1 MIRIIKTI
9 LITFSWVLFW
19 PHAILFVLSKRKN
32 EIYQDTMADMSHRS
46 ANITGVSAV
55 LYVLLLDKYYRSLFY
70 YRIGLAS
77 ILVSWLWRGDNSF
90 SITSGKIGGGV
101 FCVHPSST
109 YLNARYI
116 GRNFTCRQNTTI
128 GNKSDD
134 KPNERPTIGDNVTL
148 GANVVIIGNVHIG
161 NNVIIGAG
169 SVVVK
174 DVPDNAV
181 VVGNPA
187 RTIKFRSTQDN
198 VNKEIYT

>member
-1 MIRIIKTI
+1 
-9 LITFSWVLFW
+9 
-19 PHAILFVLSKRKN
+19 
-32 EIYQDTMADMSHRS
+32 MADMNFRS
-46 ANITGVSAV
+46 ANITGASAV
-55 LYVLLLDKYYRSLFY
+55 LYVLLLDRFYRSLFY
-70 YRIGLAS
+70 YRIGLPS
-77 ILVSWLWRGDNSF
+77 LFVSWLWRGDSSF
-90 SITSGKIGGGV
+90 SITAKNVMGGV

-109 YLNARYI
+109 YLNAHSI
-116 GRNFTCRQNTTI
+116 GRNFSCRQNTTI

-187 RTIKFRSTQDN
+187 RIIRYNSTHDN
-198 VNKEIYT
+198 INKDIHT